1 MKGDNLIQ
9 IFYTVSNPS
18 CNKYVSRWVHE
29 LYILPSS
36 WLFSMKCKELHQ
48 SLVEIFYC
56 TQKIGLQSRRPTFH
70 HLCGEKLK
78 FLAKKG
84 NFFWKLTVRQP
95 YVISEN
101 MRDAK
106 RRENMEL
113 IHRECQI
120 NTICHLV
127 IVCLAQVSASV
138 PRDKNTN
145 QTLGEMCT
153 NNNVSKWKIWIPCIA
168 VARIPPFFIC
178 LWFVLHSRCSLSIAQ
193 LDSAQASLAVKFLTH
208 KIDKWLK
215 LR

>member
-1 MKGDNLIQ
+1 MSGNLVSTVQ
-9 IFYTVSNPS
+9 LCVNERGRFDSDFYTVSNHS
-18 CNKYVSRWVHE
+18 CNKY
-29 LYILPSS
+29 
-36 WLFSMKCKELHQ
+36 Q
-48 SLVEIFYC
+48 
-56 TQKIGLQSRRPTFH
+56 
-70 HLCGEKLK
+70 EKLWRK
-78 FLAKKG
+78 YAIAHMSCIYCQAQDYFPWSAK
-84 NFFWKLTVRQP
+84 NFIKVWWRFSIAHRKSVCNHDAQLFTICAGKSLNFWPKRENLFWKLAVRQP

-153 NNNVSKWKIWIPCIA
+153 NNNVSKWKIWISYFA

-178 LWFVLHSRCSLSIAQ
+178 L
-193 LDSAQASLAVKFLTH
+193 
-208 KIDKWLK
+208 
-215 LR
+215 